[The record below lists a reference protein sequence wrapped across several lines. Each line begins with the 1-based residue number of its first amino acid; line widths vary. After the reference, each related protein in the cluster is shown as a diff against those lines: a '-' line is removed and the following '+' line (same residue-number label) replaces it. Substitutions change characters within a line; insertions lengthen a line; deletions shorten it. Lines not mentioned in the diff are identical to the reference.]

1 MLPLDA
7 TALTLFLVSAFV
19 GGITTGLAG
28 FAMGLVVS
36 GVWLHILT
44 PTQTAVL
51 IVIYGLLVQGHGV
64 WKFRRAVNLRRV
76 VPLVVGGAFGVPIGV
91 WLLAHLEPAYVRH
104 AVGALL
110 VLYSLYGMFQP
121 NLAPFRAAV
130 PADTLVGFANGVLG
144 GLTGLTGPI
153 VVIWCQLTGVPR
165 DMQRAIFQPVI
176 FAAFVVAIDRPRDWR
191 RHHQGRADAVC
202 ARCRADCRRN
212 LGRRASLRPA
222 GRSRLS
228 PRDPLAAVA
237 LRPRAAGAGLVRN
250 WHSSAR
256 DVQAKDLQAKD
267 LRGRPPIRYGRRAR
281 A

>member
-1 MLPLDA
+1 LTSLPLDT
-7 TALTLFLVSAFV
+7 TALALFLVSAFV
-19 GGITTGLAG
+19 GGVTTGLAG

-64 WKFRRAVNLRRV
+64 WKFRRALNLRRV

-110 VLYSLYGMFQP
+110 VLYSLYGMLQP
-121 NLAPFRAAV
+121 NLAPFRAAA

-176 FAAFVVAIDRPRDWR
+176 LAAFVVAIIGLGLGGAVTKDVVTLFALGAVPIAVGIWLGVHLYGRLDEAGFR
-191 RHHQGRADAVC
+191 RVI
-202 ARCRADCRRN
+202 
-212 LGRRASLRPA
+212 LVLLF
-222 GRSRLS
+222 LS
-228 PRDPLAAVA
+228 
-237 LRPRAAGAGLVRN
+237 GLVLLIPG
-250 WHSSAR
+250 W
-256 DVQAKDLQAKD
+256 
-267 LRGRPPIRYGRRAR
+267 
-281 A
+281 